1 MTTAPKPDDDLWDPL
16 DHPAMR
22 RRIEDGTVEEW
33 GKVFPVS
40 YGGVK
45 MVANNIRLEG
55 KDRFSLKEQR
65 KAWMED
71 KELGRSLKADF
82 ELYDDETGDKLDER
96 PGVTLMRVP
105 YYSDRGTFV
114 YNGNHYPAA
123 IQSRMM
129 PGAYARKQSNG
140 GLEVQ
145 VNTRAGTGKVFRVA
159 LEPETGQF
167 RMRIKGGDMHLYSLL
182 NALGVPDEQLSES
195 WGPEVLELNSRKV
208 DKGVLDRAY
217 KKFVPEYGR
226 TATNDQEKGGLIIDA
241 LQKTQITKSV
251 VGRTLGAYW
260 PKATQVKK
268 SSDAYREIL
277 FGLLGKEAAAKP
289 AKAFDLRS
297 TFGDVDDEGD
307 EYQPFGIDGVL
318 ASSRKLLAINR
329 GMDEVDE
336 RQNLAFFKLYPM
348 DKLMRERIRL
358 DEGKLR
364 RSLLRAVAGRRD
376 LSALHHRVF
385 DPYHREMITK
395 NPLTS
400 PVEETN
406 PFQLITQHRRVT
418 QMGPGG
424 IGSTDAVT
432 AEHQAV
438 QPSEFGFYSPFE
450 VPESGAAGV
459 EVRITA
465 GTRIGKDGRL
475 KQRFRNLQTGTV
487 EWKSPADL
495 VDSVVKIPD

>member
-1 MTTAPKPDDDLWDPL
+1 MTTAPKPEDDLWDPL
-16 DHPAMR
+16 DHVSMR

-55 KDRFSLKEQR
+55 KDRFNLKEQR

-82 ELYDDETGDKLDER
+82 ELYDDVTGDKLDER

-105 YYSDRGTFV
+105 YYSDQGTFT
-114 YNGNHYPAA
+114 YNGNHYSAA
-123 IQSRMM
+123 AQSRML
-129 PGAYARKQSNG
+129 PGAYSRRQANG
-140 GLEVQ
+140 VLETQ
-145 VNTRAGTGKVFRVA
+145 INTRAGTGRVFRVA

-182 NALGVPDEQLSES
+182 NALGVTDEQLADS

-217 KKFVPEYGR
+217 KKFVPTYGQ
-226 TATNDQEKGGLIIDA
+226 TATNDQEKGALIMDA
-241 LQKTQITKSV
+241 LQKSQITKSV
-251 VGRTLGAYW
+251 VNRTLGAYW
-260 PKATQVKK
+260 PKATQIKK
-268 SSDAYREIL
+268 SSDAFQDIL
-277 FGLLGKEAAAKP
+277 LGLLGKEAAAKP
-289 AKAFDLRS
+289 AGFDLRN
-297 TFGDVDDEGD
+297 TFGDIDEEGD
-307 EYQPFGIDGVL
+307 EYQPIGIDGVI
-318 ASSRKLLAINR
+318 ASSRKLLAINK
-329 GMDEVDE
+329 GMDEPDE
-336 RQNLAFFKLYPM
+336 RQNLAFFKIYTM

-364 RSLLRAVAGRRD
+364 RGLLRATAGRRD

-385 DPYHREMITK
+385 DPYHKEMITK

-406 PFQLITQHRRVT
+406 PFQLITQQRRVT

-424 IGSTDAVT
+424 IGSQDAVT
-432 AEHQAV
+432 SEQQAV

-450 VPESGAAGV
+450 TPESSLAGV
-459 EVRITA
+459 DVRMTV
-465 GTRIGKDGRL
+465 GTRIGKDGRPR
-475 KQRFRNLQTGTV
+475 QRFRNLRTGAV
-487 EWKSPADL
+487 EWKSPAELMDH
-495 VDSVVKIPD
+495 VVKIPD